1 MVWIFHKKLGIKSSH
16 DPAIPHLGICSEETR
31 IEKDTCTTM
40 FIAALFAI
48 ARV

>member
-1 MVWIFHKKLGIKSSH
+1 MLWIFHKKLGIKSSH
-16 DPAIPHLGICSEETR
+16 DPAIPHLGICSKETR